1 MNDITFNILKIVV
14 AVATAL
20 ISVYIIPVL
29 RQQLN
34 SSKYQQLLDMVEVA
48 VRAAEQ
54 TIQGSGMGAHK
65 KDEVIYFV
73 SAWMARHGINIT
85 EEQLDQLIEAAVFNM
100 KQEAK

>member
-1 MNDITFNILKIVV
+1 MNDITFNILKIVI

-20 ISVYIIPVL
+20 ISAFVIPVL

-73 SAWMARHGINIT
+73 SAWMARHGIDIT
-85 EEQLDQLIEAAVFNM
+85 EEQLNNLIEAAVYQL